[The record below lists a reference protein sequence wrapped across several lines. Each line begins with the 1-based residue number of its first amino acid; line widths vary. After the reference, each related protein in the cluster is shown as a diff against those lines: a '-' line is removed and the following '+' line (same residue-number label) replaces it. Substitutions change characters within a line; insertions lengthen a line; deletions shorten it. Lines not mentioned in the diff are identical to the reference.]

1 MDKTYVSLRAK
12 LKKLLSLA
20 ERGTQGEAENARML
34 LEKLCKEY
42 SISIEELLDENQVKF
57 YTIDIGRNAVYKNL
71 FMQCYSKVFQKE
83 SMSYRQTSRSQISVE
98 MTALQYAE
106 LVGLFEWHKSNFNQE
121 LEEMKE
127 NILIAYCRKHHLY
140 RDVKPKR
147 DDMKLTAEDMKRLL
161 KIIQM
166 EKILNDNRY
175 QKLLK

>member
-12 LKKLLSLA
+12 LKKLLALA
-20 ERGTQGEAENARML
+20 ERGTQGEGENARRL

-71 FMQCYSKVFQKE
+71 FTQCYSKVFQKE

-106 LVGLFEWHKSNFNQE
+106 LVGLFEWHKANFNQE

-140 RDVKPKR
+140 RDVKPE
-147 DDMKLTAEDMKRLL
+147 DDIKLTAEKMKRLL